1 MVLCQVD
8 TVSVEL
14 PEPVTD
20 EGEKLTDECG
30 SDELALSATV
40 PVNPFSAPT
49 ETTYEV
55 PDPAVTVWL
64 DGNADNVKFPEGD
77 VDPTTS
83 VSGSVCVR
91 LPLVAVSVSV

>member
-20 EGEKLTDECG
+20 EGLKLTEECG
-30 SDELALSATV
+30 GNELALSATV
-40 PVNPFSAPT
+40 PVNPFSVPT
-49 ETTYEV
+49 ETPYEV
-55 PDPAVTVWL
+55 PDPALTVWL
-64 DGNADNVKFPEGD
+64 VGDADSVKSPEED